1 MLISNYGEF
10 KSDRETQKLKNC
22 VTSTVG
28 SERHK
33 YI

>member
-1 MLISNYGEF
+1 MHGEF
-10 KSDRETQKLKNC
+10 KSDRETQKLKNY
-22 VTSTVG
+22 VTSTAG